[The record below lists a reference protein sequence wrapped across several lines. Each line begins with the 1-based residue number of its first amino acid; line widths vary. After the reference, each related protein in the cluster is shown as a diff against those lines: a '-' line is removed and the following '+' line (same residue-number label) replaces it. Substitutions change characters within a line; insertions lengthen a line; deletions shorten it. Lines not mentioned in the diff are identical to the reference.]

1 MNTNQEGPAR
11 ILVVEDE
18 SIFLDLYRAALCPGQ
33 HPEDLVSE
41 KKNAANREPSR
52 LDSEEFELTL
62 CTQGDQAIQ
71 VVQSVMEIAQPFAVA
86 FIDVRMPPG
95 PDGMWTAQQIRHL
108 DPFIQI
114 VIVTAFSDFHPHDF
128 SQCIL
133 PKDRLL
139 YVKKPFH
146 LHEINQWA
154 SALSAKWR
162 VEDDLR
168 TAHEELEKR
177 IRERTSEL
185 SKAYASLQQR
195 ENENRVLIENMPSI
209 VCRGYAD
216 GSMEFFDDRIETLT
230 GYSREEFFSRRVKLF
245 DLFIDEKEIEPAKET
260 IRQALKSGGYYKRE
274 YRIRSKNG
282 NILWIEGK
290 GRVVFNEQGD
300 IQFIIGTL
308 TNITEQKM
316 MLQALNESEKKYH
329 SLFVDVPSPIMIIN
343 RATLKILETNP
354 AAEIIYGF
362 KNEELIGR
370 HLADICDINNE
381 SVCSVLSKIEE
392 MPSGGVE
399 LGKLRHHH
407 KNSALFY
414 MNAKACSVRY
424 KETDLLILFMAVDTF
439 AHCFEAE
446 K

>member
-1 MNTNQEGPAR
+1 MKTMQKRPAR

-18 SIFLDLYRAALCPGQ
+18 SIFLDLYQAALCPEQ
-33 HPEDLVSE
+33 HRADLISE
-41 KKNAANREPSR
+41 NMDVTKRQPKCLRSN
-52 LDSEEFELTL
+52 EFELTL
-62 CTQGDQAIQ
+62 CTQGDQAIE
-71 VVQSVMEIAQPFAVA
+71 VVRSAMEMAHPFAVA

-95 PDGMWTAQQIRHL
+95 PDGMWTAKKVREL
-108 DPFIQI
+108 DPFIHI

-128 SQCIL
+128 SHRIL
-133 PKDRLL
+133 PKDKLL
-139 YVKKPFH
+139 YVQKPFH
-146 LHEINQWA
+146 LDEINQWA
-154 SALSAKWR
+154 SALSSKWC
-162 VEDDLR
+162 VENDLR

-185 SKAYASLQQR
+185 SKAYARVQQR

-245 DLFIDEKEIEPAKET
+245 DLFINEKEIEPARET
-260 IRQALKSGGYYKRE
+260 LKQALKSGGYYKRE

-308 TNITEQKM
+308 TNITEQKT
-316 MLQALNESEKKYH
+316 MLRALNESENKYR
-329 SLFVDVPSPIMIIN
+329 SLFVNVPSPILIIN
-343 RATLKILETNP
+343 RATLKILETNL
-354 AAEIIYGF
+354 AADEIYGS
-362 KNEELIGR
+362 KNGELIGC

-381 SVCSVLSKIEE
+381 NIYTALTKIEE
-392 MPSGGVE
+392 IPSGGVE
-399 LGKLRHHH
+399 LGKLRHYH
-407 KNSALFY
+407 KSKAPFF
-414 MNAKACSVRY
+414 MNANVCSMRC
-424 KETDLLILFMAVDTF
+424 KDTDLLIFFMAIDTF
-439 AHCFEAE
+439 AHRFETE
-446 K
+446 T